1 MRVKKKRLDKFKQHT
16 TNILKPYVEKAFN
29 NEEISLYR
37 LSKAVDGIL
46 YQYIGN
52 EDEFLDTNEDKRQFK
67 IDSLAET
74 IQEYHNMGDEEK
86 QLLSELCEGVV
97 DGRKVLNAHITQLIF
112 RTINKQSPTF
122 FFYKDKLVQN
132 PPEDSSEKPSKE

>member
-16 TNILKPYVEKAFN
+16 TNILNPYVEKVFN

-52 EDEFLDTNEDKRQFK
+52 EEDFLDTNEDKRQVK
-67 IDSLAET
+67 MACLAEV
-74 IQEYHNMGDEEK
+74 IQEYQNMGDEEK

-112 RTINKQSPTF
+112 RTINKKSPTF